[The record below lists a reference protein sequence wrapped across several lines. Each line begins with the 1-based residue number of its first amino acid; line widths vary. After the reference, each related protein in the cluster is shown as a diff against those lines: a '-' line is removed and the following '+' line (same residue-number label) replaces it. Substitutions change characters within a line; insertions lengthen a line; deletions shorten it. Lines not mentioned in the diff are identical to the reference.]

1 MRPGVTS
8 RDVVLLVS
16 SACPVPS
23 LPSCPGSRY
32 PPNGCWLSGQT
43 TAEAVALLDAQFPWL
58 AGWGRPRIM
67 MKTCLPCAD
76 YCSAAWGWRMSGT
89 THVSAVRRAEKATFP
104 EAARSLAANWPGRIS
119 GPLEPVK
126 RSFDRKLV
134 LTFSRAGDG
143 SLTGLASEPLN
154 SPNLSYVRGPHN
166 SAWPFWVLPPN
177 APLHHGAQSRQGI
190 LRQCCP
196 YHAKNSSRRLGQPSP
211 VIAELCR
218 AAEQF
223 LSFNKA
229 FQFAAGIEHWPS
241 DRLRPSQPA

>member
-1 MRPGVTS
+1 MGQ
-8 RDVVLLVS
+8 
-16 SACPVPS
+16 A
-23 LPSCPGSRY
+23 
-32 PPNGCWLSGQT
+32 PNHDENLH
-43 TAEAVALLDAQFPWL
+43 V
-58 AGWGRPRIM
+58 
-67 MKTCLPCAD
+67 PCAD

-89 THVSAVRRAEKATFP
+89 TRVSTVRRVEKATFP

-119 GPLEPVK
+119 GPREPVK
-126 RSFDRKLV
+126 RSFDRRLV

-166 SAWPFWVLPPN
+166 SARPFWVLPPN

-196 YHAKNSSRRLGQPSP
+196 YHAKNSPRRLGQPSP
-211 VIAELCR
+211 VIAQLCR

-223 LSFNKA
+223 LRINKA

-241 DRLRPSQPA
+241 DRLRPSQPAYRWQRNLVAITGQKCALKHTPWPPDPCEHSVTSCFRPVQIR

>member
-1 MRPGVTS
+1 MGQ
-8 RDVVLLVS
+8 
-16 SACPVPS
+16 A
-23 LPSCPGSRY
+23 
-32 PPNGCWLSGQT
+32 PNHDENLH
-43 TAEAVALLDAQFPWL
+43 V
-58 AGWGRPRIM
+58 
-67 MKTCLPCAD
+67 PCAD

-89 THVSAVRRAEKATFP
+89 TRVSTVRRVEKATFP

-119 GPLEPVK
+119 GPREPVK

-166 SAWPFWVLPPN
+166 SARPFWVLPPN

-190 LRQCCP
+190 LRQFCP
-196 YHAKNSSRRLGQPSP
+196 YHAKNSPRRLGQPSP

-218 AAEQF
+218 AVEATQTEGIWHLGQPPDRWTNLLESDPKF
-223 LSFNKA
+223 VNAKLTRRFVGLRLSCHRVRF
-229 FQFAAGIEHWPS
+229 
-241 DRLRPSQPA
+241 